1 MLQKIAKL
9 ITNNFGLKVLAVI
22 VAVIFWLII
31 VNVEDPERT
40 RVFSVPV
47 TIENADYLEDMGKTY
62 EVLND
67 SDTITFTVTA
77 QRSVIERM
85 DAEDFVAVANMQD
98 IVNMSQIPITITA
111 QKYANQL
118 TINQRTQYV
127 ELNVENVV
135 SKTFDIKMDEEGT
148 PPKGYSLSESSLAPE
163 SVEVTGPESV
173 VNSIKTASVQVKLN
187 SLKGDSQQTAEI
199 MLYDS
204 SGNKVSKD
212 RLTLSSNKVT
222 ISMGVLQQKTVPV
235 NYETSGKLE
244 DGYRLKG
251 ISGTPE
257 SVKIQGRPE
266 TLKGIESILVRGN
279 ALNITGLRADKTI
292 ELNLE
297 DYLPEGVTLAQGQ
310 DGTASVEIEIEASA
324 ERTFEVPSSNIDLI
338 NIPEGYQAA
347 ALDDTVKVSLTGFAG
362 DLDKISA
369 GDITGSADLS
379 DLKEGTQTVDVT
391 LTGDYDI
398 AETPVIRVTLTR
410 EESRDPG
417 NAGDNTDTDPNAE

>member
-1 MLQKIAKL
+1 
-9 ITNNFGLKVLAVI
+9 
-22 VAVIFWLII
+22 
-31 VNVEDPERT
+31 
-40 RVFSVPV
+40 
-47 TIENADYLEDMGKTY
+47 
-62 EVLND
+62 
-67 SDTITFTVTA
+67 
-77 QRSVIERM
+77 
-85 DAEDFVAVANMQD
+85 
-98 IVNMSQIPITITA
+98 
-111 QKYANQL
+111 
-118 TINQRTQYV
+118 
-127 ELNVENVV
+127 
-135 SKTFDIKMDEEGT
+135 
-148 PPKGYSLSESSLAPE
+148 
-163 SVEVTGPESV
+163 
-173 VNSIKTASVQVKLN
+173 
-187 SLKGDSQQTAEI
+187 
-199 MLYDS
+199 
-204 SGNKVSKD
+204 
-212 RLTLSSNKVT
+212 
-222 ISMGVLQQKTVPV
+222 MGVLQQKTVPV

-410 EESRDPG
+410 EESQDPG

>member
-1 MLQKIAKL
+1 
-9 ITNNFGLKVLAVI
+9 
-22 VAVIFWLII
+22 
-31 VNVEDPERT
+31 
-40 RVFSVPV
+40 
-47 TIENADYLEDMGKTY
+47 
-62 EVLND
+62 
-67 SDTITFTVTA
+67 
-77 QRSVIERM
+77 
-85 DAEDFVAVANMQD
+85 
-98 IVNMSQIPITITA
+98 
-111 QKYANQL
+111 
-118 TINQRTQYV
+118 
-127 ELNVENVV
+127 
-135 SKTFDIKMDEEGT
+135 
-148 PPKGYSLSESSLAPE
+148 
-163 SVEVTGPESV
+163 
-173 VNSIKTASVQVKLN
+173 
-187 SLKGDSQQTAEI
+187 

-204 SGNKVSKD
+204 SGYKVSKD

-266 TLKGIESILVRGN
+266 TLKGLESILVRGN
-279 ALNITGLRADKTI
+279 ALNISG
-292 ELNLE
+292 
-297 DYLPEGVTLAQGQ
+297 
-310 DGTASVEIEIEASA
+310 
-324 ERTFEVPSSNIDLI
+324 SNIDLI

-410 EESRDPG
+410 EESQDPG